1 MKKQN
6 NIISAITSKINNSR
20 KNDTYSKRYKN
31 YTSLV
36 NNFKTRIELQ

>member
-6 NIISAITSKINNSR
+6 NIISAFGSKISNSKKNDSTSKN
-20 KNDTYSKRYKN
+20 YKN

-36 NNFKTRIELQ
+36 NNFRTKIELH

>member
-6 NIISAITSKINNSR
+6 NIISAFVNKISNSR
-20 KNDTYSKRYKN
+20 KSDSTSKNYKN

-36 NNFKTRIELQ
+36 NNFRTKIELH